1 MTKDD
6 NYGRQKC
13 EWLRQ
18 IGPTTMAKRMPTMIR
33 SAMTSKRMANAGM
46 TAVNDL
52 EELRQ
57 RTARTKTTTI
67 KMTAQLC
74 GTIATHA

>member
-6 NYGRQKC
+6 NYGRQKR
-13 EWLRQ
+13 ERQRQ
-18 IGPTTMAKRMPTMIR
+18 IGPTTMAKRMPTMIQ
-33 SAMTSKRMANAGM
+33 TGITPKRLSNDGM

-57 RTARTKTTTI
+57 QK
-67 KMTAQLC
+67 QE
-74 GTIATHA
+74 